1 MHFIDRIKEDILLT
15 DGAMGTYFN
24 QKYTLAYEAEE
35 ANLAHPEQIAAIH
48 REYIEAGAGLIR
60 TNTFAVN
67 HHLFPIR
74 EQCRRVIHSAVSSAK
89 KAVEESGKDVLIGAS
104 IGPVR
109 QSAVND
115 DEQIMEEYRFLIDT
129 FVKEGIDIFIFETF
143 SEPKWI
149 PALAGYCKEKCRDSC
164 VIAQFS
170 VNPMGYTQYGFSM
183 KEIIRMMTETE
194 AVDIFGFNCG
204 VGAAHMRKLL
214 EKQDFPKECRLS
226 ILPNAGY
233 QQELRGRMRYKDE
246 PEYYARQ
253 MEAILSLGV
262 NMIGGCCGTTPEHI
276 AGLKKIL
283 DGHGVAQKKAVR
295 QEYRAAKPVVEEEK
309 DWHRR
314 PTAFSEKLKQRE
326 KVFVVELDA
335 PFDAQTSKFRKDV
348 YALKENGADIIT
360 VSDSPLARSRA
371 DASLLAVYAKSLTE
385 IPVMPHVAMRD
396 RNLIGLRSEILGAH
410 VNGIRDFLIITG
422 DPVGTDN
429 QGKVTGVFD
438 MNSIRFMEYLKH
450 MNEEIFG
457 EYPVYYGGALNYS
470 GVNKQAIADRM
481 KKKMAAGC
489 AYFLTQPIFSEED
502 IRRVRELKEMTG
514 ARIICGLMPLV
525 SYRNAMFMQH
535 EMPGIHVDEQ
545 IIARYRPDMT
555 REEAEET
562 AVSLCEDLAERL
574 YDTADGF
581 YLRTPFHRVGLVNR
595 IIDAVRGLSL

>member
-1 MHFIDRIKEDILLT
+1 MDFTDMIQNDILLM

-24 QKYTLAYEAEE
+24 QKYTSAYEAEE

-48 REYIEAGAGLIR
+48 KEYIEAGARLIR

-89 KAVEESGKDVLIGAS
+89 KAVEDSGREVLIGAS
-104 IGPVR
+104 IGPIR

-115 DEQIMEEYRFLIDT
+115 DEPIMEEYQFLIDT
-129 FVKEGIDIFIFETF
+129 FINEGINIFIFETF
-143 SEPKWI
+143 AEPKWI
-149 PALAGYCKEKCRDSC
+149 PALAEYCKKRCEDHC

-170 VNPMGYTQYGFSM
+170 VNPMGYTQYGFSIQ
-183 KEIIRMMTETE
+183 EIIQMMTETE
-194 AVDIFGFNCG
+194 EVDVFGFNCG
-204 VGAAHMRKLL
+204 VGVTHMRKLL
-214 EKQDFPKECRLS
+214 KKQTFPGECGLS

-253 MEAILSLGV
+253 MEVILSLGV
-262 NMIGGCCGTTPEHI
+262 NIIGGCCGTTPEHI
-276 AGLKKIL
+276 AGLNKL
-283 DGHGVAQKKAVR
+283 LTGHRVMPKRINHQDYTVSESVMDKEK
-295 QEYRAAKPVVEEEK
+295 EYYK
-309 DWHRR
+309 R
-314 PTAFSEKLKQRE
+314 PTAFIEKLEQGE

-335 PFDAQTSKFRKDV
+335 PFDAQIDKFRKGI
-348 YALKENGADIIT
+348 YALKENGVDMIT

-371 DASLLAVYAKSLTE
+371 DASLLAVYARTLTE
-385 IPVMPHVAMRD
+385 MPVMPHVAMRD

-422 DPVGTDN
+422 DPVEPDN
-429 QGKVTGVFD
+429 LGKVTGVFD

-470 GVNKQAIADRM
+470 GVNKKAIAGRM
-481 KKKMAAGC
+481 RKKVDVGC
-489 AYFLTQPIFSEED
+489 SYFLTQPIFSEED
-502 IRRVRELKEMTG
+502 IQRVRELKEMTG

-535 EMPGIHVDEQ
+535 EMPGIHVGEQ
-545 IIARYRPDMT
+545 IISRYRPDMT

-562 AVSLCEDLAERL
+562 AVSLCAALAERL

-581 YLRTPFHRVGLVNR
+581 YLITPFHRVGLVNR
-595 IIDAVRGLSL
+595 IIDAIRKFA